1 MKNTHFLIAQKESDV
16 RQSFPDAFIAR
27 IDGKKATSVKEFLVE
42 IAGALQFDEEPLKN
56 LEAFDEILNDLEWIE
71 EKKVIIFIDQS
82 ADWLVKEKSEDKILS
97 VIDILD
103 ATAEDWKWLDE
114 GEEGVTKKD
123 LQIIFQDSTRVR
135 SLLEDQEIPF
145 GELE

>member
-1 MKNTHFLIAQKESDV
+1 MKNTHFLIAQSESDV
-16 RQSFPDAFIAR
+16 RKSFKNAFIAK
-27 IDGKKATSVKEFLVE
+27 IDGSKTASLKDFYTE
-42 IAGALQFDEEPLKN
+42 ISAAMQLDDEPVKN
-56 LEAFDEILNDLEWIE
+56 LESLDEILNDLSWIE
-71 EKKVIIFIDQS
+71 ESKVIIFIDQS
-82 ADWLVKEKSEDKILS
+82 ADWLSKEKSADKILS

-114 GEEGVTKKD
+114 GEEGVSKKD
-123 LQIIFQDSTRVR
+123 LQIIFQDSTRIR